1 MATKTAA
8 QISAKIAALPVV
20 RAQLQEQLE
29 AAKGREV
36 LVIGQSYPIYQG
48 RGEGRTVVEA
58 VLVNQRTTEEG
69 GTEFA
74 FQVPGEFI
82 PVRLTARSL
91 ATDEAKD
98 ENGKKL
104 PSSAAVAKK
113 LASLADAEEV
123 LEAQLAEALEREQ
136 LVINATYN
144 IKVGR
149 GADAKVVPAVL
160 LGEFVESKSK
170 TIVVDGVETVKTTEQ
185 KLLNFFYGSGADAR
199 TVQITAK
206 SVVLSTEAEDA
217 EAAAEAQA
225 DAVVTDNEEV

>member
-1 MATKTAA
+1 MAKTAA
-8 QISAKIAALPVV
+8 QISAKIAALPAIRV
-20 RAQLQEQLE
+20 QLQAELE

-58 VLVNQRTTEEG
+58 TLLNQRTTEEG
-69 GTEFA
+69 GTEFL
-74 FQVPGEFI
+74 FQVPDEFV

-91 ATDEAKD
+91 ATDEAKGED
-98 ENGKKL
+98 GKKL
-104 PSSAAVAKK
+104 PSSAAIAKK
-113 LASLADAEEV
+113 LAGLADAEEV

-136 LVINATYN
+136 LVVNATYN

-170 TIVVDGVETVKTTEQ
+170 TVVVDGVETVKTTEQ

-225 DAVVTDNEEV
+225 DAVVTDTEEV

>member
-1 MATKTAA
+1 MAKTAA

-29 AAKGREV
+29 AAKAREV
-36 LVIGQSYPIYQG
+36 LVIGNKYPIYQG

-58 VLVNQRTTEEG
+58 TLLNQRTTEEG
-69 GTEFA
+69 GTEFL
-74 FQVPGEFI
+74 FQVPDEFV

-136 LVINATYN
+136 LTVGATYN
-144 IKVGR
+144 IRVGR
-149 GADAKVVPAVL
+149 GADAQIVPAVL
-160 LGEFVESKSK
+160 LGEGIVEKSK
-170 TIVVDGVETVKTTEQ
+170 TIVVDGVETVKTSSQ
-185 KLLNFFYGSGADAR
+185 KLLNFYYGQGFDAR
-199 TVQITAK
+199 TVLLTAK
-206 SVVLSTEAEDA
+206 AVVLSSEAEDA

-225 DAVVTDNEEV
+225 DAEVTEGDDA

>member
-1 MATKTAA
+1 MAKTAA
-8 QISAKIAALPVV
+8 QISAKIAALPAI
-20 RAQLQEQLE
+20 RAQLQTQLE
-29 AAKGREV
+29 AAKAREV
-36 LVIGQSYPIYQG
+36 LVIGNNYPIYQG
-48 RGEGRTVVEA
+48 RGEGRVVVEA
-58 VLVNQRTTEEG
+58 KLLNQRTTEEG
-69 GTEFA
+69 GTEFL
-74 FQVPGEFI
+74 FQVPDEFV

-91 ATDEAKD
+91 ATDTAKD
-98 ENGKKL
+98 EEGKKF

-113 LASLADAEEV
+113 LAGLADAEEV

-185 KLLNFFYGSGADAR
+185 KLLNFFYGAGADAR

-225 DAVVTDNEEV
+225 DAEVTDTEEV

>member
-1 MATKTAA
+1 MAKTAA

-29 AAKGREV
+29 AAKAREV
-36 LVIGQSYPIYQG
+36 LVIGNKYPIYQG

-58 VLVNQRTTEEG
+58 TLLNQRTTEEG
-69 GTEFA
+69 GTEFL
-74 FQVPGEFI
+74 FQVPGEFV

-136 LVINATYN
+136 LTVNATYN
-144 IKVGR
+144 IRVGR
-149 GADAKVVPAVL
+149 GADAQIVPAVL
-160 LGEFVESKSK
+160 LGEGIVEKSK
-170 TIVVDGVETVKTTEQ
+170 TIVVDGVETVKTTSQ
-185 KLLNFFYGSGADAR
+185 KLLNFYYGQGFDAR
-199 TVQITAK
+199 TVLLTAK
-206 SVVLSTEAEDA
+206 AVVLSTEAEDA

-225 DAVVTDNEEV
+225 DAKVTEGDEA

>member
-1 MATKTAA
+1 MAKTAA
-8 QISAKIAALPVV
+8 QISAKIAALPAIRV
-20 RAQLQEQLE
+20 QLQAELE

-91 ATDEAKD
+91 ATDTAKGED
-98 ENGKKL
+98 GKKL
-104 PSSAAVAKK
+104 PSSAAIAKK
-113 LASLADAEEV
+113 LAGLADAEEV

-170 TIVVDGVETVKTTEQ
+170 TVVVDGVETVKTTEQ

-225 DAVVTDNEEV
+225 DAVVTDTEEV

>member
-1 MATKTAA
+1 MAKTAA
-8 QISAKIAALPVV
+8 QISAKIAALPAIRV
-20 RAQLQEQLE
+20 QLQAELE

-58 VLVNQRTTEEG
+58 TLLNQRTTDEG
-69 GTEFA
+69 GTEFL
-74 FQVPGEFI
+74 FQVPDEFV

-98 ENGKKL
+98 EDGKKL
-104 PSSAAVAKK
+104 PSSAAIAKK
-113 LASLADAEEV
+113 LAGLADAEEV

-136 LVINATYN
+136 LVVNATYN

-170 TIVVDGVETVKTTEQ
+170 TVVVDGVETVKTTEQ

-225 DAVVTDNEEV
+225 DAVVTDTEEV